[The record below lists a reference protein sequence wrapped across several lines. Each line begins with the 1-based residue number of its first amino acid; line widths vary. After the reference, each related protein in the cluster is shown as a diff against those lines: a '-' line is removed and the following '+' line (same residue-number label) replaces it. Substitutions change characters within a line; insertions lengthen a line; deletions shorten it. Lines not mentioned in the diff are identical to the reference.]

1 MSELL
6 GVAVLGA
13 GHMGA
18 DHIRR
23 LDRVVSG
30 ARVAAVADPDAE
42 RAEEAVAGIDGVTV
56 HTDAEAALDAPGV
69 EAVLIAS
76 PGEAHEAAL
85 LAAFDRGLPVLCEKP
100 MVPDPAGALRV
111 VEAEARLGRRLA
123 QIGFMRRF
131 DAEYRQLKALLDG
144 GRLGRPLM
152 LHCVH
157 RNVSS
162 PPRFTSAMLID
173 SSVSHEIDA
182 ARWLLGQ
189 ELTAVT
195 VLRPAPSSGA
205 PEGLLDPQFVLLE
218 AERGALV
225 DVEVFVNCGFAY
237 EVRCEAVCEAG
248 SARIG
253 DARSTVVTAA
263 GRRSEEVPQDYVVR
277 FADAYDRQV
286 RAWVDATRRGR
297 VTGPSAWDGY
307 AASAVAAAGVRAL
320 ESGARTPVAL
330 ARARPCTPTPEPGLR
345 TRARRTPERSPGNA
359 APPQVPYGFYDL
371 TAGRTTPSGCRSRSA
386 ETMAY
391 ADGIAVSCV
400 AKSLTPRRELCN
412 SRNGPSLSPGSALA
426 EPSAHRS
433 ASCRPISPRTAPP
446 PSRRAAAR
454 SRR

>member
-23 LDRVVSG
+23 VDRVVSG

-42 RAEEAVAGIDGVTV
+42 RAKEAVGGIGGTGRITV
-56 HTDAEAALDAPGV
+56 HTDVEAALDAPGV

-76 PGEAHEAAL
+76 PGEAHEEAL
-85 LAAFDRGLPVLCEKP
+85 LAAFARGLPVLCEKP
-100 MVPDPAGALRV
+100 MVPDSAGALRV

-123 QIGFMRRF
+123 QIGFMRRY
-131 DAEYRQLKALLDG
+131 DAEYRQLKSLLDG

-162 PPRFTSAMLID
+162 PAHFTSAMLIN

-189 ELTAVT
+189 ELSAVT
-195 VLRPAPSSGA
+195 VLRPRPSAGA
-205 PEGLLDPQFVLLE
+205 PEGLLDPQLVLFE
-218 AERGALV
+218 TEGGAVV
-225 DVEVFVNCGFAY
+225 DVEVFVNCGFGY

-253 DARSTVVTAA
+253 AAHTMVVTAA
-263 GRRSEEVPQDYVVR
+263 GGAREEVPQDYLVR

-286 RAWVDATRRGR
+286 QSWVDATRRGL
-297 VTGPSAWDGY
+297 VTGPGTWDGY
-307 AASAVAAAGVRAL
+307 AAAAAAEAGVRAL
-320 ESGARTPVAL
+320 DTGARTPVDLAPRPAL
-330 ARARPCTPTPEPGLR
+330 HDRA
-345 TRARRTPERSPGNA
+345 
-359 APPQVPYGFYDL
+359 
-371 TAGRTTPSGCRSRSA
+371 
-386 ETMAY
+386 
-391 ADGIAVSCV
+391 
-400 AKSLTPRRELCN
+400 
-412 SRNGPSLSPGSALA
+412 
-426 EPSAHRS
+426 
-433 ASCRPISPRTAPP
+433 
-446 PSRRAAAR
+446 
-454 SRR
+454 

>member
-1 MSELL
+1 MSGLL

-30 ARVAAVADPDAE
+30 ARVAAVADPDTE
-42 RAEEAVAGIDGVTV
+42 RAKEAVAGIDGVLV
-56 HTDAEAALDAPGV
+56 HAETEAALDAPGV

-76 PGEAHEAAL
+76 PGEAHEEAL
-85 LAAFDRGLPVLCEKP
+85 LAAFARGLPVLCEKP
-100 MVPDPAGALRV
+100 MVPDSAGALRV

-123 QIGFMRRF
+123 QIGFMRRY
-131 DAEYRQLKALLDG
+131 DTEYRELKSLLDG

-162 PPRFTSAMLID
+162 PPDFTSAMLVN

-195 VLRPAPSSGA
+195 VLRPRPSGGA
-205 PEGLLDPQFVLLE
+205 PEGLLDPQFVLFE
-218 AERGALV
+218 TEGGALV
-225 DVEVFVNCGFAY
+225 DVEVFVNCGFGY

-253 DARSTVVTAA
+253 EARTMTVTRA
-263 GRRSEEVPQDYVVR
+263 GGAGQEVPQDYLVR
-277 FADAYDRQV
+277 FADAYDREV

-297 VTGPSAWDGY
+297 VTGASAWDGY
-307 AASAVAAAGVRAL
+307 AASVVAEAGVRAL
-320 ESGARTPVAL
+320 ETGVRTVV
-330 ARARPCTPTPEPGLR
+330 E
-345 TRARRTPERSPGNA
+345 
-359 APPQVPYGFYDL
+359 
-371 TAGRTTPSGCRSRSA
+371 
-386 ETMAY
+386 
-391 ADGIAVSCV
+391 
-400 AKSLTPRRELCN
+400 
-412 SRNGPSLSPGSALA
+412 
-426 EPSAHRS
+426 
-433 ASCRPISPRTAPP
+433 TAPRP
-446 PSRRAAAR
+446 APHSPA
-454 SRR
+454 